1 MLRIITISAL
11 LSIALCLVETE
22 FDFGGSDEER
32 IVSQLREQ
40 EFTEEEI
47 QQLLQVS
54 YFTKLL

>member
-1 MLRIITISAL
+1 MLRLLTISAL

-40 EFTEEEI
+40 EFSEEEI

-54 YFTKLL
+54 FFTKFL